1 MAPRPSND
9 APHPPDARLQEL
21 ARAYA
26 AALLAGDEVAAEVAI
41 RDAVADRLSA
51 ADINEQIITPALWLI
66 GELWARGE
74 ITVAVEH
81 VATEISLRVLALQ
94 QEAQRTQQQRGARR
108 VLLAAPAGELHTVAL
123 RMAANLLIGSGYS
136 VVMLGADVPPDALA
150 DAVLTHRADVVCM
163 SATMAGGTDRLLVT
177 MHEVQAAQPGTGFV
191 LGGRAL
197 TSRVRGLPGIDVC
210 HGVAEI
216 VEAVDAM
223 VKRPHAN

>member
-1 MAPRPSND
+1 MAQRPGNG
-9 APHPPDARLQEL
+9 AQQGRLMEL

-41 RDAVADRLSA
+41 RGALDDRVSA
-51 ADINEQIITPALWLI
+51 ADINEQIITPAMWLI
-66 GELWARGE
+66 GQLWARGE

-94 QEAQRTQQQRGARR
+94 QEALRTQQQRGARR
-108 VLLAAPAGELHTVAL
+108 VLLAAPSGELHILGL
-123 RMAANLLIGSGYS
+123 RMAANLLIGAGYS

-150 DAVLTHRADVVCM
+150 DAALTHLSDVVCL
-163 SATMAGGTDRLLVT
+163 SATMAGGSDRLLVAI
-177 MHEVQAAQPGTGFV
+177 HEVQLARPASGFV

-197 TSRVRGLPGIDVC
+197 TSRVRGLPGIDICEHIPEVV
-210 HGVAEI
+210 G
-216 VEAVDAM
+216 AVDAM